1 MTATAIPIDSAPQD
15 RSRWLAL
22 YVLCAGVL
30 MIVIDATIV
39 NVALPSIQED
49 LAFSQSNLAWV
60 VNAYLIPFG
69 GLLLLAGRLGDL
81 IGQRRIFLI
90 GLAVFTSASVLCALA
105 QSQEMLIGA
114 RFVQGAGGA
123 LTSAVVLGMIVTMF
137 PEPREQARAI
147 GVYGFVAAAGGSIGL
162 LAGGVLTEAISW
174 HWIFF
179 INVPVGLATA
189 LLAKRL
195 VKAPAGI
202 GLKEGADLPGAVV
215 LTTGLMLG
223 VYTILQV
230 GEQGWGSTQ
239 TLALG
244 GFSLV
249 LVAAFVVRQARI
261 PNPLMPLRLFRSRNV
276 VGANVVMA
284 LLVAGMFGMFFLG
297 ALYLQTIL
305 GYDPLEVGLAFVPST
320 IVMGTISLRYTE
332 RLNMRFGAR
341 ATLLPGMVSISAGLL
356 LFARTPVDGNYLTD
370 VVPAVVLIGIGAG
383 LSFPSL
389 MSLAMSGATQRDS
402 GLASG
407 LVNATV
413 QVGGAVG
420 LAVLATL
427 ATERTA
433 GLRVDGEPAASAL
446 NSGYHLA
453 YVVGAVLVLGAF
465 AVALTVL
472 RSDSAQEAQESQT
485 GPAEAELAYSEAA

>member
-1 MTATAIPIDSAPQD
+1 MTAIAITPDSAPQD

-49 LAFSQSNLAWV
+49 LGFSQSALAWV

-81 IGQRRIFLI
+81 IGQRRIFLT

-114 RFVQGAGGA
+114 RFVQGTGGA

-202 GLKEGADLPGAVV
+202 GLDKGADLPGAVV
-215 LTTGLMLG
+215 LTAGLMLG

-230 GEQGWGSTQ
+230 GEQGWGSIR

-244 GFSLV
+244 GVSFA
-249 LVAAFVVRQARI
+249 LVAAFVIRQARI
-261 PNPLMPLRLFRSRNV
+261 SNPLMPLRLFHSRNV
-276 VGANVVMA
+276 VGANVVMT

-305 GYDPLEVGLAFVPST
+305 GYDPLQVGLAFVPST

-341 ATLLPGMVSISAGLL
+341 ATLLPGMVSIAAGLL

-370 VVPAVVLIGIGAG
+370 VVPAVVLIGLGAG

-389 MSLAMSGATQRDS
+389 MSLAMSGATQSDA

-427 ATERTA
+427 ATERTD
-433 GLRVDGEPAASAL
+433 GLQIDGQPAATAL

-453 YVVGAVLVLGAF
+453 YVVGAVLVAGAF

-472 RSDSAQEAQESQT
+472 RSDSAQEAEET
-485 GPAEAELAYSEAA
+485 KTEPAQAELAYAEAA